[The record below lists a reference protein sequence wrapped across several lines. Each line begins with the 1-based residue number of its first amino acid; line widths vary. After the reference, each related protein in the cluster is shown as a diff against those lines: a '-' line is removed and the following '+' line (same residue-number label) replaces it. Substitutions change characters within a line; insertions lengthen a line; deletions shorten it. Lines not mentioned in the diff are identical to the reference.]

1 MKRQRIVLD
10 TNVLIS
16 AVLFGGPPRDVLE
29 LVISGAVDCSLSLP
43 ILDETREV
51 LRRPKFGFSPEQ
63 SFQLLE
69 ELHAVC
75 DVINPAVRVQAV
87 ASDPAD
93 NMILE
98 CALESKA
105 DVVVSGDHHLL
116 DLGVF
121 HSIHIVTPADY
132 LKTIKNETELHTKA
146 SSVCRVPPRRK

>member
-29 LVISGAVDCSLSLP
+29 LVISGAVDCFLSLP

-63 SFQLLE
+63 SFLLLE

-75 DVINPAVRVQAV
+75 DVINPTARV
-87 ASDPAD
+87 
-93 NMILE
+93 
-98 CALESKA
+98 
-105 DVVVSGDHHLL
+105 
-116 DLGVF
+116 
-121 HSIHIVTPADY
+121 
-132 LKTIKNETELHTKA
+132 
-146 SSVCRVPPRRK
+146 

>member
-29 LVISGAVDCSLSLP
+29 LVISGAVDCSLSFP

-63 SFQLLE
+63 SFQFIE

-75 DVINPAVRVQAV
+75 DVIDPATRVQAV
-87 ASDPAD
+87 ASDPDD

-98 CALESKA
+98 CAVESNA
-105 DVVVSGDHHLL
+105 DIVVSGDHHLL
-116 DLGVF
+116 DLVEFSG
-121 HSIHIVTPADY
+121 IQILTPSDY
-132 LKTIKNETELHTKA
+132 LKTVKNKK
-146 SSVCRVPPRRK
+146 RP

>member
-1 MKRQRIVLD
+1 MRRQRIVLD

-43 ILDETREV
+43 ILDEIREV

-75 DVINPAVRVQAV
+75 DVINPTACVQAV
-87 ASDPAD
+87 ASDPTD

-98 CALESKA
+98 CALESNA

-116 DLGVF
+116 DLVVF
-121 HSIHIVTPADY
+121 SGIHIVTPSNY
-132 LKTIKNETELHTKA
+132 LKTIKNKTELPAKG
-146 SSVCRVPPRRK
+146 SSVRRVPRRR

>member
-29 LVISGAVDCSLSLP
+29 LVISGAVDCSLSLS

-63 SFQLLE
+63 SLQLLE

-75 DVINPAVRVQAV
+75 DVINPTVRVQAV
-87 ASDPAD
+87 ASDPTD

-98 CALESKA
+98 CALESNA
-105 DVVVSGDHHLL
+105 NVVISGDHHLL
-116 DLGVF
+116 NLVVF
-121 HSIHIVTPADY
+121 RGIHIFAPSDY
-132 LKTIKNETELHTKA
+132 LQTIKNKTELPTKG
-146 SSVCRVPPRRK
+146 SSGHRVPRRR

>member
-10 TNVLIS
+10 TSVLIS

-29 LVISGAVDCSLSLP
+29 RVINGAVDCSLSFA

-63 SFQLLE
+63 SFQLIE

-75 DVINPAVRVQAV
+75 DVIDPAASIEAV
-87 ASDPAD
+87 VADPAD

-105 DVVVSGDHHLL
+105 DFVVSGDHHLL

-121 HSIHIVTPADY
+121 RGIQIVTPSDY
-132 LKTIKNETELHTKA
+132 LKTIEQQSDFPQQLLQTE
-146 SSVCRVPPRRK
+146 